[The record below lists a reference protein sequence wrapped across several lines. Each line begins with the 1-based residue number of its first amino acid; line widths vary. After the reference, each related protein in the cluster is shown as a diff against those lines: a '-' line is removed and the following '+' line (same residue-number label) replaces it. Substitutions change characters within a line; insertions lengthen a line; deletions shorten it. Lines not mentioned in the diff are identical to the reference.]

1 MEELIPNFDEQF
13 YLSSVHKGEL
23 YGTYANAL
31 RPSEVAVLNGSGVEK
46 LSHINEVVL
55 SQYQLGETVEIN
67 YKAPDGM
74 DVQGWYILPPDFDNS
89 KKIRTKNTKIFLV
102 RGTLYSFFYIRLNLI
117 FH

>member
-1 MEELIPNFDEQF
+1 M
-13 YLSSVHKGEL
+13 
-23 YGTYANAL
+23 L

-74 DVQGWYILPPDFDNS
+74 DVRVGISFHLIL
-89 KKIRTKNTKIFLV
+89 TTQKNI
-102 RGTLYSFFYIRLNLI
+102 
-117 FH
+117 H